1 MTGRRATRRQCG
13 EAMRSS
19 ERRSAALPLLLLAQA
34 TLASCAAGDVYTL
47 RTVPP
52 DALLEVTGSVPDIAA
67 CLLAAY
73 EDDPFRYRVTAEDG
87 TDVRI
92 TAFGVPSGRSLRH
105 SRPRFSIE
113 ISQTGQGL
121 VRVTLRNAWT
131 LLGPEAEI
139 ERLRMRVAGCGP
151 RGAAA
156 DMSKCCQRRP
166 GAPGRLPQVE
176 RAAHS

>member
-1 MTGRRATRRQCG
+1 MTGRRTTRRQCG

-19 ERRSAALPLLLLAQA
+19 QRRSAALPLLLLAQA

-73 EDDPFRYRVTAEDG
+73 ADDPFRYWIAEDG
-87 TDVRI
+87 TGVRI
-92 TAFGVPSGRSLRH
+92 TAFGAPSGRSLRH

-113 ISQTGQGL
+113 ISQTGQGS

-156 DMSKCCQRRP
+156 SMSKCCQRRP
-166 GAPGRLPQVE
+166 GAPGRLPRIE
-176 RAAHS
+176 RVAHS